1 MAAVTTA
8 PSTWRTWRHRRR
20 RTGLATLLAAL
31 LGTLALAP
39 AGRTGAHEEIAGSDP
54 EMGARLDEPIT
65 EVTIDFG
72 TAVSDDLELALLYDT
87 GGGDSVQ
94 VDATVSHPSAEVG
107 RLEFAPLERKGR
119 YFVRYLA
126 TVPVDGHSIAGSILF
141 DYGAPRSSGAAS
153 PGPWIAFGLVSV
165 VILGLGAW
173 LSLRRHRAL
182 AADDAPV
189 EDRVDGSPDSG
200 VAEDVTR

>member
-1 MAAVTTA
+1 MIARGTPRIDGANV
-8 PSTWRTWRHRRR
+8 RRR
-20 RTGLATLLAAL
+20 RARGALVAGAALCLAGLA
-31 LGTLALAP
+31 P
-39 AGRTGAHEEIAGSDP
+39 VGRVAAHEGIASSDP
-54 EMGARLDEPIT
+54 EMGEALDDPIS
-65 EVTIDFG
+65 EATIDFG
-72 TAVSDDLELALLYDT
+72 EEISDDLEMALLYDT

-182 AADDAPV
+182 AADDATV
-189 EDRVDGSPDSG
+189 EDRVDGSPDSA